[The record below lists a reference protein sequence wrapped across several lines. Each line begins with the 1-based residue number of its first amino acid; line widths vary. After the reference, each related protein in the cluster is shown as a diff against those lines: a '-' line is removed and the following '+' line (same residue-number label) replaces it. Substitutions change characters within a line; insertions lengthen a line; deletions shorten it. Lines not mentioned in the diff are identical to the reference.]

1 MTMPAMFDPSR
12 CVVFDLECYPGRWCV
27 GFHGIDHAGR
37 LSTKIVETK
46 NDLEG
51 LLRHFAKQGRTL
63 VSYNGERF
71 DVPLIRAILK
81 GIDPYA
87 PAQQIIRENRL
98 PPALANAMLP
108 EFPCD
113 HIDLSARLRRGGSF
127 PSLKVVAANLGGP
140 ILRELPFEPGAVFTD
155 SQWDEVKTVQR
166 HGPGPHLGLAP
177 EARSRIAG
185 AGRALAGAGPRLAIR
200 LDAPSRRAGIPESLS
215 GLA

>member
-12 CVVFDLECYPGRWCV
+12 CVVFDLECYPGRWCI

-51 LLRHFAKQGRTL
+51 LLRHFAKQSRTL

-98 PPALANAMLP
+98 PPALANANLQ
-108 EFPCD
+108 EFPAD
-113 HIDLSARLRRGGSF
+113 HVDLAARLRRGGGVPRTQGRSGE
-127 PSLKVVAANLGGP
+127 LGTVAP
-140 ILRELPFEPGAVFTD
+140 QGAAV
-155 SQWDEVKTVQR
+155 
-166 HGPGPHLGLAP
+166 
-177 EARSRIAG
+177 G
-185 AGRALAGAGPRLAIR
+185 AGIGAYG
-200 LDAPSRRAGIPESLS
+200 
-215 GLA
+215 

>member
-51 LLRHFAKQGRTL
+51 LLRHFAKQSRTL

-98 PPALANAMLP
+98 PPALANANLQ
-108 EFPCD
+108 EFPAD
-113 HIDLSARLRRGGSF
+113 HVDLAARLRRGGGVLRTQGRSGE
-127 PSLKVVAANLGGP
+127 LGTVAP
-140 ILRELPFEPGAVFTD
+140 QGAAV
-155 SQWDEVKTVQR
+155 
-166 HGPGPHLGLAP
+166 
-177 EARSRIAG
+177 G
-185 AGRALAGAGPRLAIR
+185 AGIGAYG
-200 LDAPSRRAGIPESLS
+200 
-215 GLA
+215 